1 LSKKTFTAIKLI
13 CLSVFL
19 VLILSQCSTKKDGLT
34 KRIFHNTTAK
44 YNGFFNAKEAKKEAL
59 VSLEESQEDDYDSLL
74 TIFFYPTEENVSLI
88 LENME
93 RVVEKTEFVIDK
105 HEMKVSKR
113 EKRSMKKPEMNKWI
127 DDNWLLMGQAYF
139 YERNYLKAEEIFL
152 YVKRKYETKETR
164 ALANLWLVR
173 TYIALGEK
181 SDVKEYMEQLSSMRT
196 FPEEYRA
203 EYNLVLAD
211 FAVQQ
216 NKLQDAAL
224 YLENAILFTD
234 KKKDKARPTFIL
246 AQVYQKLGKSN
257 ESIDAYK
264 RVLKFKPSYE
274 MSFYSQIN
282 QAIAFK
288 RRNGNSQVIKDKLN
302 KMLRDEKNLE
312 YFDQIYYALAELE
325 IEERNLPIG
334 IALLDKS
341 LEVNDGNTKQRAKS
355 FLKLADINFDERNYE
370 NAQQYYDS
378 TTSFI
383 QETHPRFKDI
393 TNKAASLTELVTN
406 LRIIEREDSLLQLA
420 SLSEEDLTKRIEE
433 IMEEDARKR
442 EEERQRILDALESG
456 DEITSVGDFWPWN
469 PTLKISGKTNF
480 ADVWGERELEDDWRR
495 KNKQSF
501 GTTTEEIV
509 EQEELI
515 SEEIEEGRPFEEY
528 LADIPNSPELVS
540 VSIEKRAEARYNAG
554 LIYKEKLDDFEN
566 AVESFEV
573 LVTEGE
579 ESTFHPVTHYQLY
592 RTYLS
597 KEQGGYANPFCET
610 CNSAHWAAQTKS
622 RYPDSEYTILIDNP
636 EFQSI
641 KEIREAEEVEA
652 YEILFDKYRR
662 ALFNDVIQ
670 DATAVIN
677 NEEENHLLPKY
688 YLIKALAIGEMSSMF
703 GGDPEAYK
711 SALEITVSNYKETEE
726 GKTAQRYLD
735 ILSGKITKEEPKS
748 RPNLYSFRSGMGHYV
763 ITLVPLEGG
772 KVNKAQSDI
781 ANFNATFF
789 KSSSLNVKTRVLGK
803 EYQMIYVRDFENEDS
818 AMNYYNAFKVNQ
830 NILGDLNQL
839 NYYTFAISKSN
850 FSALTKDR
858 DPEKYNEFFQEK
870 YLK

>member
-1 LSKKTFTAIKLI
+1 
-13 CLSVFL
+13 
-19 VLILSQCSTKKDGLT
+19 
-34 KRIFHNTTAK
+34 
-44 YNGFFNAKEAKKEAL
+44 
-59 VSLEESQEDDYDSLL
+59 
-74 TIFFYPTEENVSLI
+74 
-88 LENME
+88 
-93 RVVEKTEFVIDK
+93 
-105 HEMKVSKR
+105 
-113 EKRSMKKPEMNKWI
+113 
-127 DDNWLLMGQAYF
+127 
-139 YERNYLKAEEIFL
+139 
-152 YVKRKYETKETR
+152 
-164 ALANLWLVR
+164 
-173 TYIALGEK
+173 
-181 SDVKEYMEQLSSMRT
+181 
-196 FPEEYRA
+196 
-203 EYNLVLAD
+203 
-211 FAVQQ
+211 
-216 NKLQDAAL
+216 
-224 YLENAILFTD
+224 
-234 KKKDKARPTFIL
+234 
-246 AQVYQKLGKSN
+246 
-257 ESIDAYK
+257 
-264 RVLKFKPSYE
+264 
-274 MSFYSQIN
+274 
-282 QAIAFK
+282 
-288 RRNGNSQVIKDKLN
+288 
-302 KMLRDEKNLE
+302 
-312 YFDQIYYALAELE
+312 
-325 IEERNLPIG
+325 
-334 IALLDKS
+334 
-341 LEVNDGNTKQRAKS
+341 
-355 FLKLADINFDERNYE
+355 
-370 NAQQYYDS
+370 
-378 TTSFI
+378 
-383 QETHPRFKDI
+383 
-393 TNKAASLTELVTN
+393 
-406 LRIIEREDSLLQLA
+406 
-420 SLSEEDLTKRIEE
+420 
-433 IMEEDARKR
+433 
-442 EEERQRILDALESG
+442 LDALESG

-469 PTLKISGKTNF
+469 PTLRTSGKTNF

-509 EQEELI
+509 EEEVI
-515 SEEIEEGRPFEEY
+515 REEIEEGRPFEEY
-528 LADIPNSPELVS
+528 LADIPSSPELVS
-540 VSIEKRAEARYNAG
+540 VSVEKRAEARYNAG

-579 ESTFHPVTHYQLY
+579 ESTFHPVTYYQLY

-597 KEQGGYANPFCET
+597 KEQGGYSNPFCET

-636 EFQSI
+636 EFQSL
-641 KEIREAEEVEA
+641 KEIREAEEVAA

-662 ALFNDVIQ
+662 ERFNDVIQ

-703 GGDPEAYK
+703 GGAPEAYK
-711 SALEITVSNYKETEE
+711 SALETTVSEYKETEE

-818 AMNYYNAFKVNQ
+818 AMIYYNAFKVNQ

>member
-1 LSKKTFTAIKLI
+1 
-13 CLSVFL
+13 
-19 VLILSQCSTKKDGLT
+19 
-34 KRIFHNTTAK
+34 
-44 YNGFFNAKEAKKEAL
+44 
-59 VSLEESQEDDYDSLL
+59 
-74 TIFFYPTEENVSLI
+74 
-88 LENME
+88 M
-93 RVVEKTEFVIDK
+93 
-105 HEMKVSKR
+105 
-113 EKRSMKKPEMNKWI
+113 
-127 DDNWLLMGQAYF
+127 
-139 YERNYLKAEEIFL
+139 
-152 YVKRKYETKETR
+152 
-164 ALANLWLVR
+164 
-173 TYIALGEK
+173 
-181 SDVKEYMEQLSSMRT
+181 
-196 FPEEYRA
+196 
-203 EYNLVLAD
+203 
-211 FAVQQ
+211 
-216 NKLQDAAL
+216 
-224 YLENAILFTD
+224 
-234 KKKDKARPTFIL
+234 
-246 AQVYQKLGKSN
+246 
-257 ESIDAYK
+257 
-264 RVLKFKPSYE
+264 
-274 MSFYSQIN
+274 
-282 QAIAFK
+282 
-288 RRNGNSQVIKDKLN
+288 
-302 KMLRDEKNLE
+302 
-312 YFDQIYYALAELE
+312 
-325 IEERNLPIG
+325 
-334 IALLDKS
+334 LLDKS
-341 LEVNDGNTKQRAKS
+341 LEVNEGNTKQRAKS
-355 FLKLADINFDERNYE
+355 FLKLADLNFDERNYE

-433 IMEEDARKR
+433 IMKEDARKR

-469 PTLKISGKTNF
+469 PTLRTSGKTNF

-509 EQEELI
+509 EEEVI
-515 SEEIEEGRPFEEY
+515 REEIEEGRPFEEY
-528 LADIPNSPELVS
+528 LADIPSSPELVS
-540 VSIEKRAEARYNAG
+540 VSVEKRAEARYNAG

-579 ESTFHPVTHYQLY
+579 ESTFHPVTYYQLY

-597 KEQGGYANPFCET
+597 KEQGGYSNPFCET

-641 KEIREAEEVEA
+641 KEIREAEEVAA

-662 ALFNDVIQ
+662 ERFNDVIQ

-703 GGDPEAYK
+703 GGAPEAYK
-711 SALEITVSNYKETEE
+711 SALETTVSEYKETEE

-818 AMNYYNAFKVNQ
+818 AMIYYNAFKVNQ